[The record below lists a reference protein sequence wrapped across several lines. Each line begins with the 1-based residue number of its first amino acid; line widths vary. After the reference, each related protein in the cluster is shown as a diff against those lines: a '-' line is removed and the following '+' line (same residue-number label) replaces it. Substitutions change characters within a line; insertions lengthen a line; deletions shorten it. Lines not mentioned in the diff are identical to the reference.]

1 MEKRVAVTGLG
12 VLSCI
17 GNNVDTFWRNIKEG
31 VCGIDYFTE
40 FPTDGFSVKIGGKIR
55 DFDPLQFGMD
65 KAFARKQDAFVIYA
79 VASAWQAMTDAGL
92 TSGENIDPYRLGA
105 YIGSGTGGY
114 DTIMKAAQSI
124 IEDPSGQWVPPT
136 YVPNSIANMAPG
148 QVAIRF
154 NARGVSLSL
163 CTACASSTHA
173 LGEAYLAVKSGRLDA
188 VIAGGTDHC
197 AIPIGIAGFANCKA
211 LTRDPDPK
219 HACRPFDKDRAGF
232 VMADGSATLILEDY
246 DHAVAR
252 GAHIYAEIVGYGA
265 TTDAFHATAPRPDGE
280 PQAKAI
286 SMALGEAGFDPSK
299 DNLYINAHGT
309 GTILNDVME
318 TKACKAALGDFAP
331 KAHISS
337 TKSMHGHMLG
347 ATGAAEAITC
357 ILALRDGIVPPTLN
371 CDEPD
376 PECDLDYTP
385 HVAVKSDLTIAI
397 SNSFGFG
404 GHNGCIAFRK
414 TR

>member
-17 GNNVDTFWRNIKEG
+17 GNDVPTFWENLKAG
-31 VCGIDYFTE
+31 VCGLDYITE
-40 FPTDGFSVKIGGKIR
+40 FPTDGFSVRIGGKIR
-55 DFDPLQFGMD
+55 GFDPLQNGID
-65 KAFARKQDAFVIYA
+65 KAFARKQDPFVVFA
-79 VASAWQAMTDAGL
+79 VASAWQAMTDSGL
-92 TSGENIDPYRLGA
+92 ESGVNIDPYRLGT
-105 YIGSGTGGY
+105 YFGSGTGGY
-114 DTIMKAAQSI
+114 ETIMKAAGSI

-136 YVPNSIANMAPG
+136 FVPNSIANMAAG

-154 NARGVSLSL
+154 RAQGPSLGFV
-163 CTACASSTHA
+163 TACASSTHTI
-173 LGEAYLAVKSGRLDA
+173 GEAYLAVKSGRMDA
-188 VIAGGTDHC
+188 VIAGGADRCTL
-197 AIPIGIAGFANCKA
+197 PIGLAGFSNCKA

-232 VMADGSATLILEDY
+232 VMADGSAALILEEY
-246 DHAVAR
+246 GHAEAR

-265 TTDAFHATAPRPDGE
+265 TTDAFHATAPSPDGV
-280 PQAKAI
+280 PQARAI
-286 SMALGEAGFDPSK
+286 SIALDEAGFDPEK

-318 TKACKAALGDFAP
+318 TKACRIALGDFAP

-337 TKSMHGHMLG
+337 TKSMHGHMIG
-347 ATGAAEAITC
+347 ATGAAEAVSC

-371 CDEPD
+371 CDNPD

-385 HVAVKSDLTIAI
+385 HKAVRSDLTIAI

-414 TR
+414 PR